1 MGRVPKQTINAE
13 INRIR
18 RYFEENPTKS
28 DPIAMQE
35 LEVKERTYYKYKARI
50 REQDRQAWLEM
61 AKETLEERSKKIM
74 DAIEFANKIDR
85 QVALEST
92 DDRARVQA
100 ANQLIQ
106 NNVWAMQLLERGPK
120 IMPQLEGKVIQI
132 EQQQQPTTPEDKESI
147 REQTV

>member
-18 RYFEENPTKS
+18 RYFEQNPTKA
-28 DPIAMQE
+28 DPIAIQE
-35 LEVKERTYYKYKARI
+35 LEIKERTYYLYKARI
-50 REQDRQAWLEM
+50 LEQDRQAWLEM

-85 QVALEST
+85 EVAQESG

-120 IMPQLEGKVIQI
+120 IMPELETKVIHI
-132 EQQQQPTTPEDKESI
+132 QQHEPAEDKEPI
-147 REQTV
+147 REQSV

>member
-1 MGRVPKQTINAE
+1 MGRVPIQRQKAE

-18 RYFEENPTKS
+18 RYFEENPTKA
-28 DPIAMQE
+28 DPIAIQE
-35 LEVKERTYYKYKARI
+35 LAIKERTYYQYKARI

-85 QVALEST
+85 QVAETSG

-106 NNVWAMQLLERGPK
+106 NNVWAMELLERGPR
-120 IMPQLEGKVIQI
+120 IMPKLEGKVIQI
-132 EQQQQPTTPEDKESI
+132 QPATPEDNKEPVP
-147 REQTV
+147 EQTV

>member
-18 RYFEENPTKS
+18 RYFEQNPTKA
-28 DPIAMQE
+28 DPIAIQE
-35 LEVKERTYYKYKARI
+35 LEIKERTYYLYKARI
-50 REQDRQAWLEM
+50 REQDRQAWIEM

-85 QVALEST
+85 EVAQESG

-120 IMPQLEGKVIQI
+120 IMPKLEAKVIHNI
-132 EQQQQPTTPEDKESI
+132 EPAEDKESI
-147 REQTV
+147 REQSV

>member
-1 MGRVPKQTINAE
+1 MGRVPKQTIKAE

-18 RYFEENPTKS
+18 RYFEENPTKA
-28 DPIAMQE
+28 DPQAMQE
-35 LEVKERTYYKYKARI
+35 LEIKERTYYQYKARI

-85 QVALEST
+85 QVAETSG

-106 NNVWAMQLLERGPK
+106 NNVWAMELLERGPR
-120 IMPQLEGKVIQI
+120 IMPKLEGKVIQI
-132 EQQQQPTTPEDKESI
+132 EPATQSEDRKEPVP
-147 REQTV
+147 EQTV

>member
-1 MGRVPKQTINAE
+1 MVRRPSQVLNAE
-13 INRIR
+13 INRLR
-18 RYFEENPTKS
+18 RFLSTNLHKTDEE
-28 DPIAMQE
+28 IIEE
-35 LEVKERTYYKYKARI
+35 LGIKRRSFYYYKERI

-85 QVALEST
+85 QVALESG

-120 IMPQLEGKVIQI
+120 IMPKLEGKVIQI
-132 EQQQQPTTPEDKESI
+132 EPATSEDKEPI
-147 REQTV
+147 RQQTV

>member
-18 RYFEENPTKS
+18 RYFEENPTKA
-28 DPIAMQE
+28 DPIAIQE
-35 LEVKERTYYKYKARI
+35 LEIKERTYYQYKARI

-85 QVALEST
+85 QVAEESG

-120 IMPQLEGKVIQI
+120 IMPKLEAKVIHNI
-132 EQQQQPTTPEDKESI
+132 EPENQDKESI
-147 REQTV
+147 REQSV

>member
-18 RYFEENPTKS
+18 RYFEQNPTKA
-28 DPIAMQE
+28 DPIAIQE
-35 LEVKERTYYKYKARI
+35 LEIKERTYYQYKARI

-85 QVALEST
+85 EVAQESR

-120 IMPQLEGKVIQI
+120 IMPKLETKVIQI
-132 EQQQQPTTPEDKESI
+132 QQDEQPEDKEPI
-147 REQTV
+147 REQSV

>member
-1 MGRVPKQTINAE
+1 MGRVPKQTIIAE

-28 DPIAMQE
+28 DPQAMQE
-35 LEVKERTYYKYKARI
+35 LEIKERTYYQYKARI

-85 QVALEST
+85 QVAEESG

-106 NNVWAMQLLERGPK
+106 NNVWAMELLERGPR
-120 IMPQLEGKVIQI
+120 IMPKLEAKVIQI
-132 EQQQQPTTPEDKESI
+132 PNESAETNKESI
-147 REQTV
+147 PEQTV

>member
-1 MGRVPKQTINAE
+1 MGRAPNHTVRAE

-18 RYFEENPTKS
+18 RYFEQNPTKS

-35 LEVKERTYYKYKARI
+35 LEIKRRTYYMYKAAI
-50 REQDRQAWLEM
+50 REQDRDAWKEM

-85 QVALEST
+85 EVAEESE

-106 NNVWAMQLLERGPK
+106 NNVWAMQLLERGPR
-120 IMPQLEGKVIQI
+120 IMPKLEEKTKVIQI
-132 EQQQQPTTPEDKESI
+132 QHEPAENKEPI
-147 REQTV
+147 RDQTV